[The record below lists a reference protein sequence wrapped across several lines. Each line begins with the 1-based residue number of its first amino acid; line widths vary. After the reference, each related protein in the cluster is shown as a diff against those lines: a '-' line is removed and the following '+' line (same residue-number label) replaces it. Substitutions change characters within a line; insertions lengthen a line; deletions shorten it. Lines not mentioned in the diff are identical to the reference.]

1 MKRLFTIVSLTALLS
16 VLSSPAQAQERT
28 GVEIWSQSCGN
39 CHTAQPPVRYTADQ
53 WESITMHMTITAR
66 LTDEEMMAVKQFLES
81 GARKLADASEQ
92 KPDAFLA
99 ASDPEVTQEILRS
112 EDPAKLFASYC
123 ATCHGEKGEGN
134 GPVAKALQPK
144 PRNLVDPEFQK
155 ARSDEELFEVI
166 LEGKG
171 AMPGFKGQLNESQ
184 VHALVRY
191 LRALAQK
198 KEKK

>member
-99 ASDPEVTQEILRS
+99 ASDPEVTQEIL
-112 EDPAKLFASYC
+112 
-123 ATCHGEKGEGN
+123 
-134 GPVAKALQPK
+134 QPK

>member
-1 MKRLFTIVSLTALLS
+1 MKRLFTMVSLAALLA
-16 VLSSPAQAQERT
+16 LPTSPAQAQERT

-53 WESITMHMTITAR
+53 WESIVVHMTISAR
-66 LTDEEMMAVKQFLES
+66 LTDEEMMAVKEFLES
-81 GARKLADASEQ
+81 GARKMADASER
-92 KPDAFLA
+92 KADTFLA
-99 ASDPEVTQEILRS
+99 ASDPEVTQEILHS
-112 EDPAKLFASYC
+112 EKAAKLYASYC
-123 ATCHGEKGEGN
+123 ATCHGNEGRGN